1 MTNPNTPVIHRG
13 ERALAF
19 MIAGVAGLSI
29 ICMIL
34 GIISGIAHFT
44 LVPVVLVFPLFG
56 FPVTIVLIIALVIMN
71 AVRRS
76 REARS
81 SR

>member
-1 MTNPNTPVIHRG
+1 
-13 ERALAF
+13 

-29 ICMIL
+29 ICMVL
-34 GIISGIAHFT
+34 GIISGLAHFT
-44 LVPVVLVFPLFG
+44 LLPIILLFPLFG
-56 FPVTIVLIIALVIMN
+56 FPAAALLIIALVITN
-71 AVRRS
+71 AIRRT